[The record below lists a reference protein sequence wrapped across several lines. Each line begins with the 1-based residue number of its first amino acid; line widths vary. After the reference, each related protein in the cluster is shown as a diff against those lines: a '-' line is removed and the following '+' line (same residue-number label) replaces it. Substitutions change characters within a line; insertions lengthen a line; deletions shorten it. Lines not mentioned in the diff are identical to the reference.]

1 MTLTFDSAT
10 PKYPR
15 YQEIWIKMSKIG
27 ICDICTNDII
37 SVKQSKT
44 NAQVYLTS
52 NICWL
57 ECVKISYA
65 HLFLQKVFLC
75 FTCDIFVSAF
85 RGVKALNGFFTNMCH
100 IHTNNSHMCDK
111 FVCVKIAVQH
121 RFVSWL
127 VILKLSS
134 VWLNI
139 SSILTVI
146 KTDKLS
152 P

>member
-15 YQEIWIKMSKIG
+15 YQEIWIKKSKIG
-27 ICDICTNDII
+27 ICDICTKDII

-57 ECVKISYA
+57 ECVNISYA
-65 HLFLQKVFLC
+65 HFFLQKVFLF
-75 FTCDIFVSAF
+75 FTCDIFVSDF

-100 IHTNNSHMCDK
+100 IHTNNSHMSDK

-146 KTDKLS
+146 QTDKLS